1 MRRTTALTLTLLAAV
16 ASTTAL
22 AAKPY
27 PVKIKEGF
35 MQGCNK
41 HGTPQNKAYCD
52 CTIAEMENT
61 IPLEEFIAYS
71 IESGEGREPN
81 PATVSK
87 MQTAAKNCVQKQ
99 ILGVGSNGQAPASGA
114 SAPDLSV
121 PPVGNSAA
129 TAAPVAPTPATPQ
142 PATAAVPGNTRCPIQ
157 GDAKTQD
164 KLARAIL
171 KNADFLDENGLSKRR
186 ALDFSVYAEDPAAM
200 KKAIETLTLPNDS
213 GAPVPAGFTIKEME
227 ERKGLDSWRFTIDP
241 GLPGEKLSHNAYRFD
256 YLRSC
261 KISAVQ

>member
-1 MRRTTALTLTLLAAV
+1 
-16 ASTTAL
+16 
-22 AAKPY
+22 
-27 PVKIKEGF
+27 
-35 MQGCNK
+35 
-41 HGTPQNKAYCD
+41 
-52 CTIAEMENT
+52 MENT

-81 PATVSK
+81 PDTVNK
-87 MQTAAKNCVQKQ
+87 MQTAAKTCVQKQ
-99 ILGVGSNGQAPASGA
+99 ILGVGSAPAPASGA

-121 PPVGNSAA
+121 PPMGNSAA
-129 TAAPVAPTPATPQ
+129 TAAPAPVPAK
-142 PATAAVPGNTRCPIQ
+142 PAVAAVPGNTRCPIQ

-186 ALDFSVYAEDPAAM
+186 ALDFSVYAEDPTAM

-256 YLRSC
+256 YLRPC